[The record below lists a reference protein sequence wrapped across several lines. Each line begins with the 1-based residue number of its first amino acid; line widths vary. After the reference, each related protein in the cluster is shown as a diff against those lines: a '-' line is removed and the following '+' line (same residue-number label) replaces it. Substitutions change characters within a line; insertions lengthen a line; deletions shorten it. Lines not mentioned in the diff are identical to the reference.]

1 MSDSDRDPSD
11 ALVVREK
18 NVGKPMFVSLQ
29 EDLLWSVE
37 KTDLGRRDEKWAAVT
52 FEYEVDSK
60 ATGVLDR
67 ASLSS
72 WAARLDNYGEE
83 PETRQEYLERLYD
96 DVAAAL
102 FPTYERYDD
111 PTEKIPFLITMEF
124 QDGETLAMG
133 SML

>member
-1 MSDSDRDPSD
+1 MTDSDRDPSD

-18 NVGKPMFVSLQ
+18 KVSKPMFASLQ

-37 KTDLGRRDEKWAAVT
+37 TTDLGRRDEKWATVT
-52 FEYEVDSK
+52 FEYEVGAK

-67 ASLSS
+67 ASLSRWS
-72 WAARLDNYGEE
+72 TDLDAHAEE
-83 PETRQEYLERLYD
+83 PATRQEYLERLYD
-96 DVAAAL
+96 DTAAAL

-111 PTEKIPFLITMEF
+111 PTEKIPLVITMEF
-124 QDGETLAMG
+124 HDGETLVMG